1 MKLSRYRIPV
11 LLFFLGIGS
20 SPAQQMSLAGD
31 IFEYATYYISSFD
44 PSTGATDVQI
54 FRYTLKEVTTQDGNY
69 PVNLSIWFRASMVS
83 PSLGINSSTTI
94 IEVETDPIDLL
105 GEIVLDNRDIS
116 SEATTIYDLAG
127 NDYILEGDVV
137 ESLDPTQA
145 DAILQSVLAGGKIA
159 DGEYT
164 FEIEIRSGTSG
175 QTLASDS
182 KTIIVQSPV
191 SINLEYPGGTLS
203 DTLDNVLYSTFPIFQ
218 WYSQSC
224 AGCETYI
231 RVTEFNSEAHSSL
244 EEAMDDQRVLPFD
257 QSEEWYLI
265 DNVNSFQYPFSG
277 AYPLEEGKVYG
288 WQIMITLPTTIG
300 QEEMASAINAFKIGS
315 AGTVENTDMFT
326 NPFLMVLQEV
336 LGDDQFNAFFGSG
349 NMLQGYNPTGQ
360 FEMNG
365 ITVDEASVGYILSQ
379 IENNTYQIQSVSVE

>member
-20 SPAQQMSLAGD
+20 NSAQQMSLAGD

-54 FRYTLKEVTTQDGNY
+54 FRYTLSESDGNY
-69 PVNLSIWFRASMVS
+69 PVNLSIWFRASVLS
-83 PSLGINSSTTI
+83 PSLGINSPTTI
-94 IEVETDPIDLL
+94 IEVETETIDLQYD
-105 GEIVLDNRDIS
+105 IVLDNRDIS
-116 SEATTIYDLAG
+116 SEATTIYDMAG
-127 NDYILEGDVV
+127 NDYILEGDVI
-137 ESLDPTQA
+137 ESLDPSQV
-145 DAILQSVLAGGKIA
+145 DAILQSILASGKIA

-164 FEIEIRSGTSG
+164 FEIKIKSGISG

-182 KTIIVQSPV
+182 KTIFVQSPV

-224 AGCETYI
+224 AGCETFI
-231 RVTEFNSEAHSSL
+231 RVTEFNSEVHSSL

-349 NMLQGYNPTGQ
+349 NVLQGYNPTGQ

-379 IENNTYQIQSVSVE
+379 IESNAYQIQSVTVE

>member
-349 NMLQGYNPTGQ
+349 NVLQGYNPTGQ

>member
-11 LLFFLGIGS
+11 LLLFLGIGS
-20 SPAQQMSLAGD
+20 SSAQQIRLAGD

-54 FRYTLKEVTTQDGNY
+54 FRYTLSESDGNY
-69 PVNLSIWFRASMVS
+69 PVNLSIWFRASVLS

-105 GEIVLDNRDIS
+105 SDIILDNRDIS
-116 SEATTIYDLAG
+116 SEATIIYDMASPPNSYSLMG
-127 NDYILEGDVV
+127 QVV
-137 ESLDPTQA
+137 ESLDPSQA
-145 DAILQSVLAGGKIA
+145 DAILQSILASGKIA

-164 FEIEIRSGTSG
+164 FEIKIKSGISG
-175 QTLASDS
+175 QTMASDS

-224 AGCETYI
+224 AGCETFI
-231 RVTEFNSEAHSSL
+231 RVTEFNSEVHSSL

-288 WQIMITLPTTIG
+288 WQIMISLPTTIG
-300 QEEMASAINAFKIGS
+300 QEEMASTINAFKIGS

-349 NMLQGYNPTGQ
+349 NVLQGYNPTGQ

-379 IENNTYQIQSVSVE
+379 IENNTYQIQSVTVE

>member
-20 SPAQQMSLAGD
+20 SSAQQMSLAGD

-54 FRYTLKEVTTQDGNY
+54 FRYNLSESDGNY
-69 PVNLSIWFRASMVS
+69 PVNLSIWFRASVLS

-105 GEIVLDNRDIS
+105 SDIVLDNRDIS
-116 SEATTIYDLAG
+116 SEATIIYDMASPPNSYSLMG
-127 NDYILEGDVV
+127 QVV
-137 ESLDPTQA
+137 ESLDPSQA
-145 DAILQSVLAGGKIA
+145 DAILQSILASGKIA

-164 FEIEIRSGTSG
+164 FEIKIKSGISG

-182 KTIIVQSPV
+182 KTIFVQSPV

-218 WYSQSC
+218 WYSQAC
-224 AGCETYI
+224 AGCETFI
-231 RVTEFNSEAHSSL
+231 RVTEFNSEVHSSL

-349 NMLQGYNPTGQ
+349 NVLQGYNPTGQ

-365 ITVDEASVGYILSQ
+365 ITVDEASVGYILNQ

>member
-20 SPAQQMSLAGD
+20 NSAQQMSLAGD

-54 FRYTLKEVTTQDGNY
+54 FRYTLSESDGNY
-69 PVNLSIWFRASMVS
+69 PVNLSIWFRASVLS
-83 PSLGINSSTTI
+83 PSLGINSPTTI
-94 IEVETDPIDLL
+94 IEVETETIDLQYD
-105 GEIVLDNRDIS
+105 IVLDNRDIS
-116 SEATTIYDLAG
+116 SEATTIYDMAG
-127 NDYILEGDVV
+127 NDYILEGDVI
-137 ESLDPTQA
+137 ESLDPSQV
-145 DAILQSVLAGGKIA
+145 DAILQSILASGKIA

-164 FEIEIRSGTSG
+164 FEIKIKSGISG

-182 KTIIVQSPV
+182 KTIFVQSPV

-224 AGCETYI
+224 AGCETFI
-231 RVTEFNSEAHSSL
+231 RVTEFNSQVHSSL

-288 WQIMITLPTTIG
+288 WQIMISLPTTIG
-300 QEEMASAINAFKIGS
+300 QEEMASTINAFKIGS

-349 NMLQGYNPTGQ
+349 NVLQGYNPTGQ

-379 IENNTYQIQSVSVE
+379 IESNAYQIQSVTVE

>member
-20 SPAQQMSLAGD
+20 NSAQQMSLAGD

-54 FRYTLKEVTTQDGNY
+54 FRYTLSESDGNY
-69 PVNLSIWFRASMVS
+69 PVNLSIWFRASVLS
-83 PSLGINSSTTI
+83 PSLGINSPTTI
-94 IEVETDPIDLL
+94 IEVETETIDLQYD
-105 GEIVLDNRDIS
+105 IVLDNRDIS
-116 SEATTIYDLAG
+116 SEATTIYDMAG
-127 NDYILEGDVV
+127 NDYILEGDVI
-137 ESLDPTQA
+137 ESLDPSQV
-145 DAILQSVLAGGKIA
+145 DAILQSILASGKIA

-164 FEIEIRSGTSG
+164 FEIKIKSGISG

-182 KTIIVQSPV
+182 KTIFVQSPV
-191 SINLEYPGGTLS
+191 SISLEYPGGTLS

-224 AGCETYI
+224 AGCETFI
-231 RVTEFNSEAHSSL
+231 RVTEFNSEVHSSL

-379 IENNTYQIQSVSVE
+379 IENNTYQIQSVTVE

>member
-1 MKLSRYRIPV
+1 M
-11 LLFFLGIGS
+11 
-20 SPAQQMSLAGD
+20 
-31 IFEYATYYISSFD
+31 
-44 PSTGATDVQI
+44 QI
-54 FRYTLKEVTTQDGNY
+54 FRYTLSESDDNY
-69 PVNLSIWFRASMVS
+69 PVNLSIWFRASVLS

-182 KTIIVQSPV
+182 KTIFVQSPV
-191 SINLEYPGGTLS
+191 SINLQYPGGTLS

-365 ITVDEASVGYILSQ
+365 ITVDEASVGYILNQ

>member
-20 SPAQQMSLAGD
+20 SSAQQIRLAGD

-54 FRYTLKEVTTQDGNY
+54 FRYTLSESDGNY
-69 PVNLSIWFRASMVS
+69 PVNLSIWFRASVLS
-83 PSLGINSSTTI
+83 PSLGINSPTTI
-94 IEVETDPIDLL
+94 IEVETDAIDLQYD
-105 GEIVLDNRDIS
+105 IVLDNRDIS
-116 SEATTIYDLAG
+116 SEATTIYDMAG

-137 ESLDPTQA
+137 ESLDPSQA
-145 DAILQSVLAGGKIA
+145 DAILQSILASGKIA

-164 FEIEIRSGTSG
+164 FEIKIKSGISG

-182 KTIIVQSPV
+182 KTIFVQSPV

-224 AGCETYI
+224 AGCETFI
-231 RVTEFNSEAHSSL
+231 RVTEFNSEVHSSL

-288 WQIMITLPTTIG
+288 WQIMISLPTTIG
-300 QEEMASAINAFKIGS
+300 QEEMASTINAFKIGS

-379 IENNTYQIQSVSVE
+379 IESNTYQIQSVTVE

>member
-20 SPAQQMSLAGD
+20 SSAQQMSLAGD

-54 FRYTLKEVTTQDGNY
+54 FRYTLSESDGNY
-69 PVNLSIWFRASMVS
+69 PVNLSIWFRASVLS

-105 GEIVLDNRDIS
+105 SDIVLDNRDIS
-116 SEATTIYDLAG
+116 SEATTIYDMAG

-137 ESLDPTQA
+137 ESLDPSQA
-145 DAILQSVLAGGKIA
+145 DAILQSILASGKIA

-164 FEIEIRSGTSG
+164 FEIKIKSGISG

-182 KTIIVQSPV
+182 KTIFVQSPV

-224 AGCETYI
+224 AGCETFI
-231 RVTEFNSEAHSSL
+231 RVTEFNSQVHSSL

-349 NMLQGYNPTGQ
+349 CTSIIIPSAPASRY
-360 FEMNG
+360 
-365 ITVDEASVGYILSQ
+365 ASVLSMASFNPFFN
-379 IENNTYQIQSVSVE
+379 IRSYF